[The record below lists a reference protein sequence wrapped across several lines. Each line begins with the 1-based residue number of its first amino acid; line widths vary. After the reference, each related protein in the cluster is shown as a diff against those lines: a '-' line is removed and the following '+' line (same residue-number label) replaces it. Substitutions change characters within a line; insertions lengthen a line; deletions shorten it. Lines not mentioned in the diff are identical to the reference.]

1 MYADTRWLTIV
12 HGLRGG
18 LHQHFMRLSLPLPG
32 ETDPQFT
39 GMFPAGVRVQA
50 GSY

>member
-1 MYADTRWLTIV
+1 MLTAV
-12 HGLRGG
+12 
-18 LHQHFMRLSLPLPG
+18 PLPG